1 MRYGG
6 LLPMAVRYCSIL
18 LCVLTL
24 GCSDPEPPPLRV
36 GVNPWVGYDPLV
48 LSREL
53 KLVDTTQLQIVELMS
68 NTESIR
74 ALRNGLLDAAA
85 LTMDEALR
93 LADEGVAVK
102 IIALLDSSN
111 GADAVMVR
119 AGIHDLADL
128 KGKRIALEKSAL
140 GALMLDRFL
149 QAAGLRQEEVE
160 TLNVEAAEH
169 VNVLENG
176 RADAVVTFEP
186 MKSRLAAKG
195 FHNLFDSSRIPGEI
209 VDTLVVREGTE
220 PSREVVLIQA
230 WQLGLR
236 QLQADPQKAASLLAP
251 SVELSS
257 AEYLATLRGVHFIS
271 LRESVAKLDRS
282 GAGLM
287 RDADALTHQLR
298 RLGLLHREPEW
309 GALLD
314 NRAARLVSEQP

>member
-1 MRYGG
+1 
-6 LLPMAVRYCSIL
+6 MAVRYFALL
-18 LCVLTL
+18 LCALTL
-24 GCSDPEPPPLRV
+24 GCSDSEPQPLRV

-53 KLVDTTQLQIVELMS
+53 KLVDTKRLQIVELMS

-85 LTMDEALR
+85 LTMDEAMR
-93 LADEGVAVK
+93 LADEGVAVI

-111 GADAVMVR
+111 GADAVMVS
-119 AGIHDLADL
+119 AGIHDIAEL
-128 KGKRIALEKSAL
+128 KGKRIALEKTAL
-140 GALMLDRFL
+140 GALMLDRLL
-149 QAAGLRQEEVE
+149 QAGGLRYEDVE

-176 RADAVVTFEP
+176 RAEAVVTFEP

-195 FHNLFDSSRIPGEI
+195 FHNLFDSTRISGEI

-220 PSREVVLIQA
+220 PSREVVLLQA

-251 SVELSS
+251 SAELSG
-257 AEYLATLRGVHFIS
+257 AEYLATLWGVQFFT
-271 LRESVAKLDRS
+271 LQESVAKLDRS
-282 GAGLM
+282 GAGM
-287 RDADALTHQLR
+287 VRDLEVLADQLQ
-298 RLGLLHREPEW
+298 RLGLLHREPDW

-314 NRAARLVSEQP
+314 NRAARLVLEQP